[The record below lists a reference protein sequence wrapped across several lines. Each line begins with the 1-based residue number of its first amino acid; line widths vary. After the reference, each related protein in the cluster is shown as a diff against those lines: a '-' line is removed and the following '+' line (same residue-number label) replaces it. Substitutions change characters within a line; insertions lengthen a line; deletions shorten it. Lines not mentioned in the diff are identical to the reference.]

1 MDRSC
6 VCGEKPEEIEWIA
19 TTYKKTKLCLI
30 KNKGGC
36 ETGNLAFAA
45 LDETKKSKGRVGK
58 KSNYTNRTKNGESK
72 PISCEPLPGP

>member
-1 MDRSC
+1 MDRNNIQKNKT
-6 VCGEKPEEIEWIA
+6 VP
-19 TTYKKTKLCLI
+19 YKKLK
-30 KNKGGC
+30 GC
-36 ETGNLAFAA
+36 ETGNLALAD